1 MHCQPSSDNNK
12 RQLVFIVNFNHKIQ
26 NQMLEE
32 GYDDETAFNMSDSMQ
47 FRLLGSSRFELEN
60 IVRTLGGI
68 NKNVCGKH

>member
-1 MHCQPSSDNNK
+1 
-12 RQLVFIVNFNHKIQ
+12 
-26 NQMLEE
+26 MLEE